1 MRKILQKIKI
11 YPFKK
16 MTKPYYLTEKEIS
29 TKCEFLI
36 HLD

>member
-1 MRKILQKIKI
+1 MRKILEKIKI

-16 MTKPYYLTEKEIS
+16 MTKSYHLTEKEIS
-29 TKCEFLI
+29 PKYEFLI